1 MAVPLKPGDQTGKA
15 AIYKSIKSY
24 DAGTRTPFEWRPIAA
39 TSAASAATA
48 ATANA
53 AAAHLSHC
61 HLTVRKFQRR
71 QLTQCQKNVSTFG
84 SGRFRS
90 LRQLTEGKSQKFS
103 DSPIIH

>member
-15 AIYKSIKSY
+15 AIYRSIKSY
-24 DAGTRTPFEWRPIAA
+24 DAGTRTPFEWRSIA
-39 TSAASAATA
+39 AASAAA
-48 ATANA
+48 ANA

-84 SGRFRS
+84 SGRFQS